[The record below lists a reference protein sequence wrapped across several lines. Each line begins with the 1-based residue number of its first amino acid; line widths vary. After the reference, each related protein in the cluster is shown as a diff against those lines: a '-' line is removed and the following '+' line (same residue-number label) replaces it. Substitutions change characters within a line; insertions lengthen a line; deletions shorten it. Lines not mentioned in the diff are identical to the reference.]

1 MAHCKTLQNLL
12 SVVDK
17 RFLWIA
23 VREGE
28 EMGERKEGQAESY
41 CYNSHIAWA
50 FYTLEGELH

>member
-23 VREGE
+23 VKEGE
-28 EMGERKEGQAESY
+28 ETGEREEVESY
-41 CYNSHIAWA
+41 YYNSHIAWA
-50 FYTLEGELH
+50 FYILEGELH